1 MSGIYKGYNPIFE
14 SMKQQL
20 FEEESKI
27 DVDSLIRT
35 IYDTF
40 VSLIVSGSDEAV
52 KTPDGF
58 KAYMSKALQS
68 SSLDSI
74 KLEFEKRIDLMAATD
89 KNQAGALAQSKSY
102 IGQLFATLKSAVGED
117 AKGLQKVTDKMTALM
132 GATIASFQSVEV
144 ELQKNESLV
153 TRYLM
158 EDSEKLTGEEADSE
172 DGLADKW
179 YTQLS
184 KNLLDSATSFKGETA
199 SAMASKNLAGNS
211 EVQGYSQASQQYL
224 EQAKDLAISG
234 GRRGLFQTG
243 KLQTASGPMKA
254 KDYRVK
260 AQNLVNEIIRQREEF
275 RKLNYKL
282 SNIPAPTTTTVIC
295 PTGMTFD
302 AGKNACVYV
311 NVPVV
316 NTGGNGGGSNQE
328 PRPPKPSPNPAPVTT
343 GCSFPVSIG
352 ASKCSEVALLQGKL
366 ISMGSCIADILNKA
380 GGADGRYGK
389 VTSKLANITYAYLT
403 KSQGFD
409 PKGPLTQDMYNV
421 IMAGGQLTFQTA
433 DTSVK
438 KESLNI
444 EADSKVLE
452 NRIFER
458 EHKAGTSV
466 LSFEDFSKVVTEALY
481 LNEDAGPAP
490 SGSTDLASCI
500 CLTYQSGTINA
511 NCFAVVP
518 VPNPTGGTGAT
529 GGTGG
534 VEPPTREDWK
544 GLKYVDTGSYPV
556 SFDESLLSAWSKE
569 IVLTAVSFAI
579 PGSGYLLKAGSAGVR
594 SLGSRAAARVGAKK
608 LAAKI
613 AGKAA
618 VTRAAATIGAR
629 KTASSQLAGLTRMF
643 WVKYKKIPIP
653 KRVAGGIIGGTVGA
667 GVLDFISG
675 RNSYMIT
682 VTEGYIE
689 RTNLLGIVGGM
700 VDTIDGYVSDDDW
713 ATITT
718 TLAVIKGAWTVGED
732 DQPISA
738 WGEFKRLYKEAEGE
752 DFMDDLKSVRAKMG
766 DVEGYPK
773 IKSLSPLSSVQDL
786 DWDIAADETKKF
798 AEYLDKNE
806 SSLAQNLN
814 TLPADYVRGFIEGS
828 YVEYDEEGN
837 IEGLEDSEEAG
848 TEKEAK
854 AETKKGL

>member
-27 DVDSLIRT
+27 DTDSLIRT

-40 VSLIVSGSDEAV
+40 VSLVVSGSDEAV

-117 AKGLQKVTDKMTALM
+117 AKGLQKVVDKMTALM

-153 TRYLM
+153 TRYLA

-211 EVQGYSQASQQYL
+211 EIQGFSQASQQYL
-224 EQAKDLAISG
+224 EQAKDLAVSG

-282 SNIPAPTTTTVIC
+282 SNIPAPTNPTVIC
-295 PTGMTFD
+295 PNGMTFD

-311 NVPVV
+311 NVPVI
-316 NTGGNGGGSNQE
+316 NTGGSGGGGNTE
-328 PRPPKPSPNPAPVTT
+328 PRPPKPSPTPVTT
-343 GCSFPVSIG
+343 GCSFPVSVG

-366 ISMGSCIADILNKA
+366 ISMGSCIADILNKV

-409 PKGPLTQDMYNV
+409 PKGPLTQEIYSV
-421 IMAGGQLTFQTA
+421 IMAGGAPMQVA
-433 DTSVK
+433 A
-438 KESLNI
+438 KESVSNKYTGELI
-444 EADSKVLE
+444 E

-458 EHKAGTSV
+458 EHKIGTSV
-466 LSFEDFSKVVTEALY
+466 LSFEDFSEVVAEALY

-500 CLTYQSGTINA
+500 CLTYQSGTVNT
-511 NCFAVVP
+511 NCFGIVPVP

-529 GGTGG
+529 GATGATGG
-534 VEPPTREDWK
+534 VEPPTRDDWK
-544 GLKYVDTGSYPV
+544 GLKYVTTGSYPI
-556 SFDESLLSAWSKE
+556 SFDESLLSFWSKE
-569 IVLTAVSFAI
+569 VAITALSFAI
-579 PGSGYLLKAGSAGVR
+579 PGSGYLLKAGSAGLR
-594 SLGSRAAARVGAKK
+594 SLGIKGASKIGMTK
-608 LAAKI
+608 LAQKI
-613 AGKAA
+613 
-618 VTRAAATIGAR
+618 
-629 KTASSQLAGLTRMF
+629 
-643 WVKYKKIPIP
+643 
-653 KRVAGGIIGGTVGA
+653 GA
-667 GVLDFISG
+667 GVVGKVAAKATATTAARLSVVSAGYFTRYGAIPIAKRTAAGLIGGAIGGATLDFLSG
-675 RNSYMIT
+675 RDSFVIT
-682 VTEGYIE
+682 IVEGFIE
-689 RTNLLGIVGGM
+689 RNLLLGISKGLVN
-700 VDTIDGYVSDDDW
+700 TLDGYVSDDDW
-713 ATITT
+713 ASISQ
-718 TLAVIKGAWTVGED
+718 TLAVLKGAWTVD
-732 DQPISA
+732 DSDKPVSA
-738 WGEFKRLYKEAEGE
+738 WAELKRLYVESEGE
-752 DFMDDLKSVRAKMG
+752 DLLADIQSVRAKMG
-766 DVEGYPK
+766 DVEGFPNL
-773 IKSLSPLSSVQDL
+773 KSISPLKGLNDV
-786 DWDIAADETKKF
+786 DWDLAKAETLRF
-798 AEYLDKNE
+798 LDVLEKNE
-806 SSLAQNLN
+806 SILSQNLN
-814 TLPADYVRGFIEGS
+814 TLPPTYVTAHVEGN

-837 IEGLEDSEEAG
+837 VEGLEDSEEAG
-848 TEKEAK
+848 TEKEAEK
-854 AETKKGL
+854 KTEKGL